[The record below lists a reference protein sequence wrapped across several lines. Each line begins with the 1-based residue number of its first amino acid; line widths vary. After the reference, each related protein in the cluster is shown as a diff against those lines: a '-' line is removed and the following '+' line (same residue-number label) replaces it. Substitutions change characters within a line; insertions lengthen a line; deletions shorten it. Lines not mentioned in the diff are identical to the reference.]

1 MQATITTSEIQET
14 TTYKSLGKMFQNLLI
29 KYSSR
34 QQITYGINVHASTG
48 VIPSNLGNNTLKIVK
63 ELIESKKKKQP

>member
-1 MQATITTSEIQET
+1 MQEQLPTSEIQA

-34 QQITYGINVHASTG
+34 QQITYGMFMPIQEKFLQ
-48 VIPSNLGNNTLKIVK
+48 I
-63 ELIESKKKKQP
+63 

>member
-1 MQATITTSEIQET
+1 MQGTITTSEIQET

-34 QQITYGINVHASTG
+34 QQITYGMFMPIQRNSF
-48 VIPSNLGNNTLKIVK
+48 
-63 ELIESKKKKQP
+63 